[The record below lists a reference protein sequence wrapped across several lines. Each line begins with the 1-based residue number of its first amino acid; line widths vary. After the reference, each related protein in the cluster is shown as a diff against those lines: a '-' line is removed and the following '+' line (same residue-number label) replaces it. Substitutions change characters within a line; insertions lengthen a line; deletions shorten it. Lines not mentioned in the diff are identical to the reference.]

1 VLLKHLWRRGEAATT
16 PVGLVPLGTGN
27 DFARGV
33 GIPLDHIEA
42 ARLVRTGRPR
52 PVDLIVDDSGGVVVN
67 AVHVGA
73 GADAAVKARPLK
85 RRLRR
90 RLRDGSVARVIAHL
104 GKGEPV
110 PEPVWIPEWG
120 AAEARVRRATGALL
134 DEILA
139 DLGGPQQVAA
149 YDNGMTLLG
158 AWHRRSAPRR

>member
-1 VLLKHLWRRGEAATT
+1 
-16 PVGLVPLGTGN
+16 
-27 DFARGV
+27 
-33 GIPLDHIEA
+33 
-42 ARLVRTGRPR
+42 
-52 PVDLIVDDSGGVVVN
+52 
-67 AVHVGA
+67 
-73 GADAAVKARPLK
+73 
-85 RRLRR
+85 
-90 RLRDGSVARVIAHL
+90 VIAHL

>member
-73 GADAAVKARPLK
+73 GAGAAVKARPL
-85 RRLRR
+85 
-90 RLRDGSVARVIAHL
+90 
-104 GKGEPV
+104 E
-110 PEPVWIPEWG
+110 
-120 AAEARVRRATGALL
+120 
-134 DEILA
+134 
-139 DLGGPQQVAA
+139 
-149 YDNGMTLLG
+149 
-158 AWHRRSAPRR
+158 RRSRAGRRPSAPGPTPPTGGWMSRSPSPPAGWRASGTPWR